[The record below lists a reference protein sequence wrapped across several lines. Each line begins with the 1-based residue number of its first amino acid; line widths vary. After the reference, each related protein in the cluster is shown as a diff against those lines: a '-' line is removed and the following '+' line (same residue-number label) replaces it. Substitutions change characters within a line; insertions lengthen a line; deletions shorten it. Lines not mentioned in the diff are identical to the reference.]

1 MGKSPKR
8 EWLPTPLFLPGEF
21 HGHRSLINYSPWSC
35 KELEMTEQIS
45 LLQLLKNNDY
55 ISLFCTIYS
64 CCLSILYIVV
74 YITKAHIPIFPIPHS
89 YWYLVNSI
97 WLTNGNGI
105 QNLYHV
111 IIIISQFKKCTRC
124 ENDIVFL
131 CGKMSFSEKA
141 EIIDMSYFSH
151 MQLNSTCLCKSI
163 LKLQIYASQSSFSL
177 TTDFSLG
184 TFIFLKTKLSYC
196 KIFLRGLMIC

>member
-1 MGKSPKR
+1 MDFPGGSDGKASAYNIGDLDSIPGVGKSPKR

-89 YWYLVNSI
+89 YFNLSNNDYLPS
-97 WLTNGNGI
+97 
-105 QNLYHV
+105 
-111 IIIISQFKKCTRC
+111 
-124 ENDIVFL
+124 
-131 CGKMSFSEKA
+131 
-141 EIIDMSYFSH
+141 
-151 MQLNSTCLCKSI
+151 
-163 LKLQIYASQSSFSL
+163 
-177 TTDFSLG
+177 
-184 TFIFLKTKLSYC
+184 
-196 KIFLRGLMIC
+196 